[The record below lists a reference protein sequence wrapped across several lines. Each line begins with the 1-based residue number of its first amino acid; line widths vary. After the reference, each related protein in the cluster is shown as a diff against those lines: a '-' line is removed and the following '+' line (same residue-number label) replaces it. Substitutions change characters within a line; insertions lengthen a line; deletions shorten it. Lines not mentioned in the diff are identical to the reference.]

1 MMKFQQESKELE
13 GIQVEKSDFDS
24 IATITNQSYMV
35 HGVGKLDKEK
45 RFDTMVISVDWDK
58 AISFAALIPSID
70 FIIPN
75 RVNDIVHE
83 I

>member
-24 IATITNQSYMV
+24 IATTTNQSYMV

-45 RFDTMVISVDWDK
+45 RFDTMVISVD
-58 AISFAALIPSID
+58 
-70 FIIPN
+70 
-75 RVNDIVHE
+75 
-83 I
+83 

>member
-24 IATITNQSYMV
+24 IATTTNQSYMV

-45 RFDTMVISVDWDK
+45 GFDTMVISVD
-58 AISFAALIPSID
+58 
-70 FIIPN
+70 
-75 RVNDIVHE
+75 
-83 I
+83 